1 MSAKNPAFNT
11 WLVHAVDGVTV
22 SSATTTDSSAID
34 TAGFTEA
41 ELILSFGT
49 TTGTSGT
56 ATVSL
61 VECDTSGGT
70 YAAISGA
77 TTTALTTD
85 SGAQTDK
92 YVSIALSLLGRER
105 YLKVR
110 VVTAGTVNTGAMDGF
125 VLLGGSEIESRP
137 PSGKTA
143 RDTTIAYVGG

>member
-1 MSAKNPAFNT
+1 MSASNPAYNT
-11 WLVHAVDGVTV
+11 WFIHAVDGVTV
-22 SSATTTDSSAID
+22 GSATTTDSSAID
-34 TAGFTEA
+34 TQGFTEA
-41 ELILSFGT
+41 QLILSFGT

-70 YAAISGA
+70 YAAITGA

-85 SGAQTDK
+85 GGAQTDK
-92 YVSIALSLLGRER
+92 YVDIALSLLGRER

-110 VVTAGTVNTGAMDGF
+110 VVTTGTISTGAMDGF
-125 VLLGGSEIESRP
+125 VILGGPETKARP

-143 RDTTIAYVGG
+143 RDYTIAYVGG